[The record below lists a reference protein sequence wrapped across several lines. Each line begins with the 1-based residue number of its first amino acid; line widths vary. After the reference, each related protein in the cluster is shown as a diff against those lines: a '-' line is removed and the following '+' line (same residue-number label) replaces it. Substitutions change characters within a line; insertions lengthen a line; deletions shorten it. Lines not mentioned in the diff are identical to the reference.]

1 MRKLLLSC
9 VGVLSALAL
18 LQPAAADEA
27 PPVRQRAAPERVAPA
42 RPRPQQQAARWT
54 GGQVGGSN
62 GVSSVNNNFVDPGAF
77 VCPFESTFGS
87 NCFET
92 PFQFSQHKTS
102 YTIGPFIGYRVQLGN
117 WVVGLEGDWS
127 WKNAETSLNQSSA
140 SAIAVSS
147 SVSSPSSSSSFV
159 SSPSSSSS
167 FESSPSSSFS
177 SPSPGTNFLRTDQ
190 FFGSV
195 KQKSDYSIRAR
206 LGVLVT
212 PWSLVYVTGGA
223 AFSEISG
230 SFSYLGTLFQC
241 PSGVSS
247 PSLSSCGS
255 SSPLAT
261 AATAAT
267 WNDTRTGYTVGA
279 GWESELFPGWK
290 WRAEYRWTDFGEY
303 TKTFGLATQCAGS
316 SSPASSCTS
325 SPSSSVSINLRESF
339 HTFRVG
345 LAFDLSSLGKGPY

>member
-1 MRKLLLSC
+1 
-9 VGVLSALAL
+9 VI
-18 LQPAAADEA
+18 E
-27 PPVRQRAAPERVAPA
+27 RAAPERPAPQRPAPA
-42 RPRPQQQAARWT
+42 QQQANWS

-77 VCPFESTFGS
+77 VCPSGSSFGS

-92 PFQFSQHKTS
+92 PFQFSEHKAS
-102 YTIGPFIGYRVQLGN
+102 YTIGPFVGYRLQLGG

-127 WKNAETSLNQSSA
+127 WKNSESSLNQNSST
-140 SAIAVSS
+140 SIAVTTTTSTS
-147 SVSSPSSSSSFV
+147 IPNSSF
-159 SSPSSSSS
+159 PSGPPIISTSTSTS
-167 FESSPSSSFS
+167 
-177 SPSPGTNFLRTDQ
+177 NFLRTDS

-195 KQKSDYSIRAR
+195 KQKSDYSIRGR
-206 LGVLVT
+206 VGWLVT
-212 PWSLVYVTGGA
+212 PWSLLYVTGGV
-223 AFSEISG
+223 AFEEISG
-230 SFSYLGTLFQC
+230 SFAYSGSLFQC
-241 PSGVSS
+241 SGSS
-247 PSLSSCGS
+247 PCTS
-255 SSPLAT
+255 SSFGVAT

-267 WNDTRTGYTVGA
+267 WNDTRVGSTVGA